1 MMKSDF
7 PLDHE
12 RVRGRDDSDDGFDE
26 FMASD
31 EFVVFDSDSSDDED
45 DEDGSMTSETEA
57 QEVSVPFAMPTLKIG
72 PMLLSRDETKDE
84 EFLRSVCMED
94 PLDFIDYRFE
104 DRGATKGKTLS
115 PAL

>member
-1 MMKSDF
+1 MKSDF

-12 RVRGRDDSDDGFDE
+12 RVHGLDDSDDGFDE
-26 FMASD
+26 F
-31 EFVVFDSDSSDDED
+31 VVFDSDDDSDVPD
-45 DEDGSMTSETEA
+45 DPDGSTTSETEP
-57 QEVSVPFAMPTLKIG
+57 EVVSVPFAMPTLKIG

-104 DRGATKGKTLS
+104 DRGATKGKTLN

>member
-1 MMKSDF
+1 MKSDF

-31 EFVVFDSDSSDDED
+31 EFVVFDSDSSDED

-94 PLDFIDYRFE
+94 PVDFIDYRFE
-104 DRGATKGKTLS
+104 DRGATKGKTLC